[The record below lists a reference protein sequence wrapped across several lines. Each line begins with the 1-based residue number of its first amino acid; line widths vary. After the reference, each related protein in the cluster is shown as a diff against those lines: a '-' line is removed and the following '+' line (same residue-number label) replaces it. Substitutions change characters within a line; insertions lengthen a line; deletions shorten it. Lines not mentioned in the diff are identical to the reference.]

1 MASIP
6 KRGAVASPGGSVY
19 RDPANNGV
27 KYTGGPGSYR
37 PPADG
42 VKNITEI
49 GYIPYGGV
57 YEREGLHPF
66 KRVATGGVYEVFTEP
81 EPELV
86 LTLIASLTYPPINTD
101 TITASSV
108 ISGGSMITS
117 TLDDIEIFDSKIAS
131 GTLIPVLQTYSNWP
145 VEDIEIFDS
154 KIASG
159 TLITV
164 LQTYSNWLVEDIEV
178 VDSKISSGTLTNP
191 LISYTNWPAE
201 TIQANSIISGGTL
214 A

>member
-27 KYTGGPGSYR
+27 KDTGGPGSYR

-42 VKNITEI
+42 VKDITEI

-66 KRVATGGVYEVFTEP
+66 ERVATGGVYEVFTEP
-81 EPELV
+81 KPELV
-86 LTLIASLTYPPINTD
+86 ITLIASLTYPPVNTD

-108 ISGGSMITS
+108 ISGGSVITPP
-117 TLDDIEIFDSKIAS
+117 LDDIEVFDSKIAS
-131 GTLIPVLQTYSNWP
+131 GTLIPILQTYSNWP
-145 VEDIEIFDS
+145 VEEIEVFDE
-154 KIASG
+154 KISGG
-159 TLITV
+159 TLVTA
-164 LQTYSNWLVEDIEV
+164 LLTYTIPTEDIEV
-178 VDSKISSGTLTNP
+178 VDSKISSGTLTSL